1 MDIMYLMLIST
12 SISPEIK
19 VFHLD
24 FIHLVFF
31 NFNPIHLLLSFI
43 DKTQMQKWTHVGL
56 IIIGV
61 KRNHIPIIPLN
72 TLEKHDESSLT

>member
-1 MDIMYLMLIST
+1 MLIST
-12 SISPEIK
+12 SIFPEIK

-31 NFNPIHLLLSFI
+31 NFNPILSFI

-61 KRNHIPIIPLN
+61 KRNHIPIIPLK
-72 TLEKHDESSLT
+72 TLEKHDESSLS